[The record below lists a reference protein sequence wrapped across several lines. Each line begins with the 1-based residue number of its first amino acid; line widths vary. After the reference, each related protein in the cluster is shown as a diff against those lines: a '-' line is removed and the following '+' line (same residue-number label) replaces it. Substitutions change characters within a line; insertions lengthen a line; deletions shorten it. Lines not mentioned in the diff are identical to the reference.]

1 MVAGLV
7 IGTLEKFY
15 RQPSFFAR
23 PILYRVLSL
32 HYLSTQKPIK
42 KAQSYPR

>member
-7 IGTLEKFY
+7 MGTLEKFY
-15 RQPSFFAR
+15 RQPSFFAC

-32 HYLSTQKPIK
+32 HYLSVQKPMK
-42 KAQSYPR
+42 KAQSHPR